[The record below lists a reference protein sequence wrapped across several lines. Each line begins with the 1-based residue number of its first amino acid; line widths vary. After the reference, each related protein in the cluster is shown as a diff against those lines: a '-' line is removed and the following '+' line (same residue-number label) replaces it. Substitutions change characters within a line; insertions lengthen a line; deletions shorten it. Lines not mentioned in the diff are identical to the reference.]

1 MRGISDHET
10 ILANVFQ
17 RAPDAELHQEHL
29 ESRSSTILRDKVV
42 LASQA
47 LSVVVADTPDLVA
60 EACRLR
66 YQVYCVERGFE
77 PGDHG
82 KESDDF
88 DGCAR
93 HVLVTDR
100 ASGEAIGTVRVIPP
114 PPSGSNR
121 GFPMKRVCPPGA
133 LRHLPVHSTGE
144 ISRFAVSKQGIMSC
158 RTTAMVRLGLMQGI
172 VRLSQELHLT
182 HWCAIMEPSL
192 LRLLRMTAI
201 YFSPM
206 GPLVEHHGIRQPSYG
221 NVHTVLERLRREQPD
236 IWDYV
241 TLNGELWYERLSER
255 LVA

>member
-1 MRGISDHET
+1 MSRICDQKGRRGPKQPGVAMS
-10 ILANVFQ
+10 
-17 RAPDAELHQEHL
+17 
-29 ESRSSTILRDKVV
+29 ESILRAKVAY
-42 LASQA
+42 ASQA
-47 LSVVVADTPDLVA
+47 LSVVVADTPKLVA

-66 YQVYCVERGFE
+66 YQVYCVEQGFE
-77 PGDHG
+77 PGENG
-82 KESDDF
+82 IESDDF
-88 DGCAR
+88 DQCAH
-93 HVLVTDR
+93 HVLVSDR
-100 ASGEAIGTVRVIPP
+100 ASGEIIGTVRIIPP
-114 PPSGSNR
+114 SSLRSDR
-121 GFPMKRVCPPGA
+121 GFPMQRACPPGT
-133 LRHLPVHSTGE
+133 LRNLPLRSTGE
-144 ISRFAVSKQGIMSC
+144 ISRFAVSKQRVMSC